1 MRKLESEEEK
11 LLTVLINGTH
21 WTSRPA
27 ISETTSQSEYWPITI
42 GSRSIGAFL
51 IICLSIGKMEK
62 CYSSDHSLLP
72 NTVRAFARVPI
83 DSCAAANSRIQ
94 VYS

>member
-1 MRKLESEEEK
+1 MRENSREKRVGKLESEEEK

-51 IICLSIGKMEK
+51 IICLSIEKMEK
-62 CYSSDHSLLP
+62 LKNVIAVITHCCQ
-72 NTVRAFARVPI
+72 T
-83 DSCAAANSRIQ
+83 Q
-94 VYS
+94 